1 MKKKL
6 KVVLNLGRFVFMVLK
21 KRLRSMQQIVI
32 VKLHRE
38 PFDILLNV
46 LFALFTYIIDTLYF
60 SFFRFFYLLELLWS
74 MEWL

>member
-38 PFDILLNV
+38 SFDILLNV

-74 MEWL
+74 ME

>member
-74 MEWL
+74 ME